1 MVFKNKKELLTV
13 PNKKSREDI
22 LKVFESGIK
31 AVNPYIST
39 KKMIKIKGD
48 KLILDSDIYQLNSF
62 ENIYVIGAGKAS
74 IQMVRAIFEIFGNRI
89 SGYVNSLENK
99 EIGNIIC
106 NKSCHPIPDK
116 NGEIGATNIYE
127 IAKNAG
133 KNDLII
139 CLISGGGSA
148 MMPLPENGISL
159 KDKIEVTKLL
169 LECGANIN
177 EINAVRKHLSKIK
190 GGKLANIAYPA
201 KTISLILSDV
211 VGDPLDSI
219 ASGPTSPDSTTY
231 EDVLQILKKYDIY
244 EKIPKNVIY
253 HIISKKNETPKPGDK
268 IFENVKN
275 IIIANNK
282 IALNEASK
290 KSVQLGYNTMVLTSH
305 LEGEAREVGIMLT
318 GIAKDILKYDEPVKK
333 PAMILCGGETTVNL
347 TGNGKGGRNQELVIS
362 ALRKLPENV
371 TIASIGTDGI
381 DGNSNSA
388 GAIGD
393 FDVLKISKEKELN
406 IDEFLKNN
414 DSNTFFKKTNGLI
427 NTGPTG
433 TNVAD
438 IIAVV
443 IK

>member
-231 EDVLQILKKYDIY
+231 EDVLQILKKYDSY
-244 EKIPKNVIY
+244 EKIPKNVKY
-253 HIISKKNETPKPGDK
+253 HIISKR
-268 IFENVKN
+268 IFDN
-275 IIIANNK
+275 
-282 IALNEASK
+282 
-290 KSVQLGYNTMVLTSH
+290 
-305 LEGEAREVGIMLT
+305 
-318 GIAKDILKYDEPVKK
+318 
-333 PAMILCGGETTVNL
+333 
-347 TGNGKGGRNQELVIS
+347 
-362 ALRKLPENV
+362 
-371 TIASIGTDGI
+371 
-381 DGNSNSA
+381 
-388 GAIGD
+388 
-393 FDVLKISKEKELN
+393 
-406 IDEFLKNN
+406 
-414 DSNTFFKKTNGLI
+414 
-427 NTGPTG
+427 
-433 TNVAD
+433 
-438 IIAVV
+438 
-443 IK
+443 